1 MKTLSE
7 IASAIDEILAT
18 DWVRRAGQQIPTTE
32 DVKLGNDAV
41 ELDGAVLYAD
51 LVESTALVNS
61 VKDSVAAEMYKVY
74 LYSACELIRNNGGQ
88 ITAFDGDRV
97 MGVFIGE
104 KKDDSAAKCALQI
117 NHVVRKTINPKI
129 LETDPKLSY
138 VMRQTVGI
146 DSGKLFVARTGI
158 RGSNDLV
165 WVGRAANLAAKLCE
179 LRDDCSTSYLTI
191 EAYRKLSEGMKFAG
205 TPRQSIWTK
214 FQWSEMGVEAYRS
227 NWSCTPA

>member
-104 KKDDSAAKCALQI
+104 KKDDSAAKCALQDHKSEDLGDI
-117 NHVVRKTINPKI
+117 SQVVLRH
-129 LETDPKLSY
+129 
-138 VMRQTVGI
+138 
-146 DSGKLFVARTGI
+146 
-158 RGSNDLV
+158 
-165 WVGRAANLAAKLCE
+165 AANGWHRFWQAVRSANRHK
-179 LRDDCSTSYLTI
+179 R
-191 EAYRKLSEGMKFAG
+191 
-205 TPRQSIWTK
+205 
-214 FQWSEMGVEAYRS
+214 VE
-227 NWSCTPA
+227 